1 MDYLPITVRLENKN
15 CLLVGAGQVAYRKLR
30 HLLEAGAV
38 VTIVSPE
45 FSEQLV
51 QLAEQNNLLMLKEK
65 FNGSHLKDI
74 DLVISATNIPR
85 VNQQVSELCAE
96 ANIWVNV
103 VDNLKLSSFIMPAIV
118 DRSPLLIAISTGGTS
133 PVLARMIREKLEW
146 LLPKNLSNLLVKLQT
161 IRPLL
166 KNTLN
171 TLIERKGFSEW
182 YLDRAF
188 AEQIPERESPEQS
201 LTKYLSNGP
210 TKGKVYL
217 VGAGPGDPELLTVK
231 ALKLLQKADI
241 VLHDSLVS
249 DEILKVIRKDV
260 KLFDVG
266 KRAATK
272 SAKQSDINH
281 KMVFYARQGL
291 QVIRLK
297 GGDPFIFGRGGE
309 ELEYL
314 KKQHISFEVVPGIT
328 AAIGCASYAGI
339 PLTHRDH
346 AQSLMF
352 ITAHCKNSEDTM
364 DWKNLA
370 RKNQTLVVYMG
381 LIQNQLFVDKM
392 IEHGLDS
399 TTPFAIIENG
409 TTINQ
414 RVVTGVLKDLP
425 LLVDRHQLIS
435 PGLIIIGEVTKIA
448 TKLNWYQHS
457 NLINGLAVDN
467 QNHHVDLMMSGS

>member
-1 MDYLPITVRLENKN
+1 M
-15 CLLVGAGQVAYRKLR
+15 
-30 HLLEAGAV
+30 
-38 VTIVSPE
+38 
-45 FSEQLV
+45 
-51 QLAEQNNLLMLKEK
+51 
-65 FNGSHLKDI
+65 
-74 DLVISATNIPR
+74 
-85 VNQQVSELCAE
+85 
-96 ANIWVNV
+96 
-103 VDNLKLSSFIMPAIV
+103 
-118 DRSPLLIAISTGGTS
+118 
-133 PVLARMIREKLEW
+133 
-146 LLPKNLSNLLVKLQT
+146 
-161 IRPLL
+161 
-166 KNTLN
+166 
-171 TLIERKGFSEW
+171 
-182 YLDRAF
+182 
-188 AEQIPERESPEQS
+188 
-201 LTKYLSNGP
+201 
-210 TKGKVYL
+210 
-217 VGAGPGDPELLTVK
+217 
-231 ALKLLQKADI
+231 
-241 VLHDSLVS
+241 
-249 DEILKVIRKDV
+249 
-260 KLFDVG
+260 
-266 KRAATK
+266 
-272 SAKQSDINH
+272 
-281 KMVFYARQGL
+281 
-291 QVIRLK
+291 
-297 GGDPFIFGRGGE
+297 
-309 ELEYL
+309 
-314 KKQHISFEVVPGIT
+314 VPGIT

>member
-249 DEILKVIRKDV
+249 DEI
-260 KLFDVG
+260 
-266 KRAATK
+266 
-272 SAKQSDINH
+272 
-281 KMVFYARQGL
+281 
-291 QVIRLK
+291 
-297 GGDPFIFGRGGE
+297 
-309 ELEYL
+309 
-314 KKQHISFEVVPGIT
+314 
-328 AAIGCASYAGI
+328 
-339 PLTHRDH
+339 
-346 AQSLMF
+346 
-352 ITAHCKNSEDTM
+352 
-364 DWKNLA
+364 
-370 RKNQTLVVYMG
+370 
-381 LIQNQLFVDKM
+381 FV
-392 IEHGLDS
+392 
-399 TTPFAIIENG
+399 
-409 TTINQ
+409 
-414 RVVTGVLKDLP
+414 
-425 LLVDRHQLIS
+425 
-435 PGLIIIGEVTKIA
+435 
-448 TKLNWYQHS
+448 
-457 NLINGLAVDN
+457 
-467 QNHHVDLMMSGS
+467 